1 MNDLDRQI
9 EEALDAEDRQFHQQL
24 GEQNVFEQAL
34 SVYQGKFRTIAVLA
48 SLAMFA
54 MFGGA
59 VFAGWKFVQV
69 SSGMQAS
76 ASIGEALAWGGLT
89 WFFMMAVGFMKVWF
103 WMRMESN
110 RVLREIKRVELQVA
124 RLQSKPIA

>member
-9 EEALDAEDRQFHQQL
+9 EEALDAEDRQIYKQL
-24 GEQNVFEQAL
+24 GEQNVFAQAL
-34 SVYQGKFRTIAVLA
+34 SVYQGKFQGIAVMA

-59 VFAGWKFVQV
+59 VFAGWNFFQTSTDVEA
-69 SSGMQAS
+69 SSRM
-76 ASIGEALAWGGLT
+76 IEALAWGGLT
-89 WFFMMAVGFMKVWF
+89 WFFMTAVGFMKIWF

-110 RVLREIKRVELQVA
+110 RVLREIKRVELQLA
-124 RLQSKPIA
+124 RLQSKQIA